1 MSQRW
6 VHPLEAEE
14 TAPTQLDGQLSL
26 SQQTPSVQKPETHA
40 PGLPELHGAPSGMLV
55 GAAVGVIVGVGAVSH
70 CPTFPETL
78 QACPSAQEVAQHTP
92 VTQWSEV
99 HWVSSVHEDP
109 IGSGVGVGGEK
120 QLPACPEML
129 QSCPLWHCATTQQ
142 APSVQ
147 WLDRH

>member
-14 TAPTQLDGQLSL
+14 AAATQLDGQPSL

-40 PGLPELHGAPSGMLV
+40 PGLLELQGAPSGMGVDV
-55 GAAVGVIVGVGAVSH
+55 GIGVIVGVGAVSH

-78 QACPSAQEVAQHTP
+78 QACPSAHRVVQHTP
-92 VTQWSEV
+92 VTQMPETHCV
-99 HWVSSVHEDP
+99 LSVHAKP
-109 IGSGVGVGGEK
+109 TGNGVGVGVGGGK
-120 QLPACPEML
+120 VQVPALPEML
-129 QSCPLWHCATTQQ
+129 QSSPLGHGFIRQH

-147 WLDRH
+147 